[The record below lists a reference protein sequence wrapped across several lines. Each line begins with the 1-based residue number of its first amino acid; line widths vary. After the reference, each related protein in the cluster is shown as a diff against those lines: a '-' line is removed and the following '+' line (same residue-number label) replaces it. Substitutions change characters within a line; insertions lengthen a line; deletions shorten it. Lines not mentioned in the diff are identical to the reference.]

1 MKDPLATQFNRGSD
15 LEAYAV
21 YGVGIRIPQ
30 TWYYN
35 TLCKITADDT
45 GLTVTR
51 PVQKY
56 ITPDFKYKWG
66 WAVTSHSDG
75 HVRLF
80 AQSGQSLYIAKVPW
94 SEMED
99 TSKVG
104 SWCCG
109 YISYLMRFSMA
120 PLAHPLHVAD
130 IYIQVRLLEWHRLVP

>member
-1 MKDPLATQFNRGSD
+1 MS
-15 LEAYAV
+15 
-21 YGVGIRIPQ
+21 
-30 TWYYN
+30 
-35 TLCKITADDT
+35 
-45 GLTVTR
+45 
-51 PVQKY
+51 
-56 ITPDFKYKWG
+56 
-66 WAVTSHSDG
+66 SHSDG